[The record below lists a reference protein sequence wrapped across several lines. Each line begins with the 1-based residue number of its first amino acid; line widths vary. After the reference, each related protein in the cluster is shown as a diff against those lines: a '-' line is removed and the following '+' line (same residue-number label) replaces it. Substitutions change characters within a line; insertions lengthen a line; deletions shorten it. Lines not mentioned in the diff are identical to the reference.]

1 MTRKQE
7 TLAVLKR
14 EIQRLRKL
22 LKPAPILATGEREP
36 LPSRPAQDGFI
47 LLQHSWA
54 TVVPNK
60 RFRPEYGLASVLSY
74 YIPTTRPRSVALAK
88 PLLGFRVRVGNIT
101 ELFGCSRRDQPF
113 VIC

>member
-22 LKPAPILATGEREP
+22 LKPVPILATGEREP

-47 LLQHSWA
+47 LLRHSWE
-54 TVVPNK
+54 TVVPK
-60 RFRPEYGLASVLSY
+60 QAISARIRAPH
-74 YIPTTRPRSVALAK
+74 RS
-88 PLLGFRVRVGNIT
+88 
-101 ELFGCSRRDQPF
+101 
-113 VIC
+113 

>member
-60 RFRPEYGLASVLSY
+60 RFRPEYGLRIGL
-74 YIPTTRPRSVALAK
+74 K
-88 PLLGFRVRVGNIT
+88 LLHPNNKT
-101 ELFGCSRRDQPF
+101 
-113 VIC
+113 